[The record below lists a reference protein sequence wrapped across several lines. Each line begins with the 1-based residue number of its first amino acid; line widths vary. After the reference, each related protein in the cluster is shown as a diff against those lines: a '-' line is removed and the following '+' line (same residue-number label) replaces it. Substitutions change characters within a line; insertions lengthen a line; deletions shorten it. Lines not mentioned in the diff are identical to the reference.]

1 MKWKDTSSYSRGERG
16 TVEPTCWELYTGE
29 MRIRVHRS
37 RSLDGW
43 FLSVPR
49 LQIECAALATSS
61 VEDARA
67 EAIRRVRALLEK
79 MSASL
84 PSSVEKKT

>member
-16 TVEPTCWELYTGE
+16 TVEPSCWELYTGE
-29 MRIRVHRS
+29 MRIRVHRC
-37 RSLDGW
+37 LDGW

-49 LQIECAALATSS
+49 LQIECAALATYSA
-61 VEDARA
+61 EDAKI
-67 EAIRRVRALLEK
+67 EAIRRVRAYLEK

-84 PSSVEKKT
+84 P